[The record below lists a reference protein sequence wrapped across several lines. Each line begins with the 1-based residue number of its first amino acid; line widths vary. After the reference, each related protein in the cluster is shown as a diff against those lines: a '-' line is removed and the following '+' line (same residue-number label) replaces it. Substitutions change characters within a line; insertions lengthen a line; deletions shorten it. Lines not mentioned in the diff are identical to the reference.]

1 MPERGAGATGLR
13 GGGSDRLAGGAPLDR
28 GVAGDAAASLAS
40 REAALAIAVA
50 HGNEVWEA
58 MALHELGAL
67 HHLAERRDEAERT
80 LARALALYRVHDVTI
95 EAAEVEAY
103 HVPRL

>member
-1 MPERGAGATGLR
+1 
-13 GGGSDRLAGGAPLDR
+13 
-28 GVAGDAAASLAS
+28 
-40 REAALAIAVA
+40 
-50 HGNEVWEA
+50 